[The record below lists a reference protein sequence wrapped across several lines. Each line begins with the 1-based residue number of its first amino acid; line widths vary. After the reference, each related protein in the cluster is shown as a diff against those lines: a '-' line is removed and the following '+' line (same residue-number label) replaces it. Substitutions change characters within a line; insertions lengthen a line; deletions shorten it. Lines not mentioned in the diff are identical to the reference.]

1 MLSNIFTQL
10 ENGLRYKHLA
20 AGRKAHMLGCTPCHT
35 PMLTCT
41 CSLALTCLR
50 FSPVHMPTSLHAHT
64 DLLPT
69 WKLQGKLSLLIQIL
83 STHIVTQ
90 AKQGPNSTSIQGTV
104 QGNTAHHLL
113 VQLSKAEVSVPADTH
128 AASLHASFEL
138 DELLRELACFTYIS
152 SNSAQ
157 TTSVIHTCQHASRH
171 SFPHIRTPT
180 YTLL

>member
-1 MLSNIFTQL
+1 
-10 ENGLRYKHLA
+10 
-20 AGRKAHMLGCTPCHT
+20 MLGCTPCHT